1 LVSSHSSVMAPQR
14 SALLTCIMTVDEGT
28 TKVFAS
34 GAAADDGDDVLPVAN
49 SSVRCKI
56 SGRDK

>member
-1 LVSSHSSVMAPQR
+1 
-14 SALLTCIMTVDEGT
+14 MTVDEGT

-34 GAAADDGDDVLPVAN
+34 GAAADGDDVLPVAN

>member
-1 LVSSHSSVMAPQR
+1 MAPQR

-28 TKVFAS
+28 TNAFAS
-34 GAAADDGDDVLPVAN
+34 GTDDVDGDDVLPVAN